1 MMKATGRLLNLTSNL
16 LQILSANLFLVF
28 QLTDI

>member
-28 QLTDI
+28 QLMDI